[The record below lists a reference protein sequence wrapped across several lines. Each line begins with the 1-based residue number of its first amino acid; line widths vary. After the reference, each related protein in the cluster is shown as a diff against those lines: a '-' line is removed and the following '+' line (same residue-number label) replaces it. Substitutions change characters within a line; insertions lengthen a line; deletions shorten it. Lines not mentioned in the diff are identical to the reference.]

1 MRKSKKKII
10 FVLLFFCILLGGCKE
25 KMKINGTVEMSFLAC
40 GDADITVIEDDTHYV
55 LIDTGEDIC
64 RNEVLSYL
72 ESKNITKIDLM
83 ILTHPDKD
91 HIGNATAIMKKWNVE
106 KIIANN
112 YKKGSAIEAEL
123 LDHVTNNHI
132 DYQTLKDSLKMKIG
146 QMNILVDPPMKE
158 YDSSNNS
165 SLATWVTVGDITT
178 FFGAD
183 MKKKR
188 IEELLEQNILKSE
201 LVKLPYHGRYVSN
214 MKELLNK
221 LKPELVVITAS
232 SIEEQTKTM
241 LEKLK
246 IPYELTNENIIFE
259 IDATSIKRKR

>member
-1 MRKSKKKII
+1 MKKNKKKII

-25 KMKINGTVEMSFLAC
+25 KMKIKTVEMSFLAC
-40 GDADITVIEDDTHYV
+40 GDADVTVIEDDTHYI
-55 LIDTGEDIC
+55 LIDTGEDTC
-64 RNEVLSYL
+64 RNTVLSYL
-72 ESKNITKIDLM
+72 ESKNINKIDLM

-106 KIIANN
+106 KIIASS
-112 YKKGSAIEAEL
+112 YKKGSTIETEL
-123 LDHVTNNHI
+123 LDYVKENYI
-132 DYQTLKDSLKMKIG
+132 DYQTPKDSIKMKIG
-146 QMNILVDPPMKE
+146 QMNILIEPPKKE
-158 YDSSNNS
+158 QDSSNNS
-165 SLATWVTVGDITT
+165 SLATFITVGDITT

-221 LKPELVVITAS
+221 LKPEFVVITAS
-232 SIEEQTKTM
+232 SIEEKTKTM

-246 IPYELTNENIIFE
+246 IPYELTTENIIFE
-259 IDATSIKRKR
+259 IDGTSIKRKR